1 MSKPRISYVD
11 PSTIN
16 DPAMIAEFER
26 CAREGT
32 PRPESQAIR
41 AHVPATFWSF
51 ANTWRDVFKNG
62 VADHKIKELCRIYV
76 SRSVLC
82 EFCGNQR
89 SIKAAKSGLKED
101 DYSDLI
107 NFESSTRYDERQKAA
122 LAYAEAITWDL
133 PATDELWDRLHKHFS
148 EPELVEIGYF
158 VAITMGQ
165 QRWLRTL
172 NIEHHQILAG
182 TDASMAPG
190 FEIIGRTSAF
200 ETGRRLLGQDQ
211 HQTRKTGCRV
221 TSQTTMKSAIR
232 PAPAS
237 QAAKAEPR
245 IRVRGLGKHYGSLE
259 VFRNIDF
266 EVGEREIVAIVGP
279 SGCGKTTLLRCIDG
293 LLPHDAGEIWVGT
306 ERVTEPIAGVAM
318 VFQHFGLFPW
328 KTVFENVAYG
338 LRMAGAPKADI
349 AHKVPEFIKL
359 VGLTGFENAFPYQ
372 MSGGMQQRCGLAR
385 ALAVE
390 PNVLLM
396 DEPFA
401 AVDAQTREILQFEL
415 LRIWEQRPTAMI
427 FVTHSIEEAVLLGHR
442 VIVLKGR
449 PSSIHETI
457 TIDLPHPR
465 TRETLREPRFA
476 ELRERVWGT
485 LMREAREAEF
495 QLER

>member
-1 MSKPRISYVD
+1 M
-11 PSTIN
+11 T
-16 DPAMIAEFER
+16 
-26 CAREGT
+26 
-32 PRPESQAIR
+32 SQATAASAIR
-41 AHVPATFWSF
+41 KTP
-51 ANTWRDVFKNG
+51 
-62 VADHKIKELCRIYV
+62 
-76 SRSVLC
+76 
-82 EFCGNQR
+82 
-89 SIKAAKSGLKED
+89 
-101 DYSDLI
+101 
-107 NFESSTRYDERQKAA
+107 AA
-122 LAYAEAITWDL
+122 LA
-133 PATDELWDRLHKHFS
+133 
-148 EPELVEIGYF
+148 
-158 VAITMGQ
+158 
-165 QRWLRTL
+165 
-172 NIEHHQILAG
+172 
-182 TDASMAPG
+182 
-190 FEIIGRTSAF
+190 
-200 ETGRRLLGQDQ
+200 
-211 HQTRKTGCRV
+211 
-221 TSQTTMKSAIR
+221 
-232 PAPAS
+232 
-237 QAAKAEPR
+237 AKDEPR
-245 IRVRGLGKHYGSLE
+245 IRVRGLGKHYGALE

-266 EVGEREIVAIVGP
+266 DVGEREIVAIVGP

-293 LLPHDAGEIWVGT
+293 LLPHDTGEIWVGQ

-338 LRMAGAPKADI
+338 LRMAGAPKAEVER
-349 AHKVPEFIKL
+349 KVPEFIKL
-359 VGLTGFENAFPYQ
+359 VGLGGFENAFPYQ

-415 LRIWEQRPTAMI
+415 LRIWDQRPTAMI

-457 TIDLPHPR
+457 TIDLPNPR

-476 ELRERVWGT
+476 ELRERVWNT